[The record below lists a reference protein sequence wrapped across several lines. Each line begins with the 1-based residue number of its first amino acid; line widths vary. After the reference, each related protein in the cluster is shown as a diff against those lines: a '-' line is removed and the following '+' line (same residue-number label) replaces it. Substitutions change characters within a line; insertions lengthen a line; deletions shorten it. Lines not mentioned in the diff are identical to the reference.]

1 MDILSA
7 HRMFTATQVSLKGI
21 TRDFAT
27 VKAAADT
34 FVKWTSGKLQEGDEG
49 TIIEV
54 QAALPQKRIKKN
66 KGMAGEMAQDEAL
79 SNTERAYEVNVHN
92 IILDTARGHP
102 QALSHSWHSPC

>member
-1 MDILSA
+1 M
-7 HRMFTATQVSLKGI
+7 
-21 TRDFAT
+21 
-27 VKAAADT
+27 
-34 FVKWTSGKLQEGDEG
+34 DEG

-54 QAALPQKRIKKN
+54 EAALPQKRIKKN